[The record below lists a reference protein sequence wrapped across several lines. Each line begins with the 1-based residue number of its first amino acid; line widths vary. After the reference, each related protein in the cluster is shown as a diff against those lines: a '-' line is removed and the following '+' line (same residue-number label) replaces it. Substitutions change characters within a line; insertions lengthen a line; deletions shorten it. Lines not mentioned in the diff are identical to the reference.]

1 MIESERKWQVLLV
14 ICCRFSQSWQAIHLL
29 SLYQTQTGETVKP
42 IVLPQHTRTHR
53 GELGLMPSAYSTASI
68 ATNTLLTVSA
78 LQF

>member
-14 ICCRFSQSWQAIHLL
+14 IRCRFSQSWQAIHLH
-29 SLYQTQTGETVKP
+29 QTQTGETVQP
-42 IVLPQHTRTHR
+42 IVLPQHTRTHH

-68 ATNTLLTVSA
+68 ATNTLVTVSA